1 MKKIFLITAI
11 LVTLILPAMAQD
23 VLYIGNA
30 ANVTITS
37 GATVTIQGGLQAES
51 GSSILNNGILYL
63 NNNSAANQS
72 NWTDDNPAGVFAAG
86 SDNGIVYFQST
97 NGHTITGNTIFPS
110 VTLDATGGATLN
122 NDISIAH
129 NILFKN
135 GKLNTGIYK
144 LIITN
149 DAANVVQA
157 DATNNNYNNSWVN
170 GNLQRNILSNTAT
183 YDFPVGSNT
192 QSNLLQFINNNI
204 TGPSSLTA
212 SLGPKLGTDAGLS
225 VTENGTP
232 YTNINDGGVW
242 YLNANNT
249 IASGNYALQLYFNGF
264 TGLTDNQFG
273 ILRRADGSSNASDWV
288 VPAGSTLESTNGAG
302 RKVSDGYARRKN
314 ITTFSQLGIGMT
326 SVALPVTLLNFFAAR
341 ENKTAVKL
349 NWYSTT
355 ETNNKGFEIE
365 RRFENESQFSNI
377 GFVES
382 KASGGNSQTLL
393 NYFYYDLN
401 SFSGV
406 SYYRIK
412 QIDIDNHFMYTAI
425 KAVKGLGSS
434 TVDVTIV
441 PNPNHGQFKIRI
453 TGVRESHPAFITD
466 MNGRVVKQLIVQPLQ
481 EVNVQGL
488 PAATYILTIVD
499 VFGKDDN
506 YKEKIIIVH

>member
-1 MKKIFLITAI
+1 MLLPLLLKTARAGKVWKKAFLETNKLVIMQI
-11 LVTLILPAMAQD
+11 LLDKNKIECFIQKQNGDIL
-23 VLYIGNA
+23 IGNWGGGISLFDSTLKFKKNIRFPQPPEYNLICSFIQNDDGTIWA
-30 ANVTITS
+30 GCQHGYIQIYNPPTGNVQTSHTPELNKKTIGCITKDTAGNIWLGLHDGKIAEWNKKENKFYAYNNNVTTQEEIYD
-37 GATVTIQGGLQAES
+37 TV
-51 GSSILNNGILYL
+51 
-63 NNNSAANQS
+63 S
-72 NWTDDNPAGVFAAG
+72 NIFFDTKEQCRVGTNMRLKKFDTERRIFTKVF
-86 SDNGIVYFQST
+86 
-97 NGHTITGNTIFPS
+97 
-110 VTLDATGGATLN
+110 L
-122 NDISIAH
+122 
-129 NILFKN
+129 K
-135 GKLNTGIYK
+135 
-144 LIITN
+144 
-149 DAANVVQA
+149 
-157 DATNNNYNNSWVN
+157 
-170 GNLQRNILSNTAT
+170 
-183 YDFPVGSNT
+183 
-192 QSNLLQFINNNI
+192 
-204 TGPSSLTA
+204 
-212 SLGPKLGTDAGLS
+212 
-225 VTENGTP
+225 
-232 YTNINDGGVW
+232 
-242 YLNANNT
+242 
-249 IASGNYALQLYFNGF
+249 
-264 TGLTDNQFG
+264 
-273 ILRRADGSSNASDWV
+273 
-288 VPAGSTLESTNGAG
+288 
-302 RKVSDGYARRKN
+302 
-314 ITTFSQLGIGMT
+314 
-326 SVALPVTLLNFFAAR
+326 
-341 ENKTAVKL
+341 NKTAVKL